1 MRDSQSVTKETQA
14 FAVHYSDCLY
24 IHLIDFTEWH
34 FTLTNDVCCICPDC
48 IKNVKSIHT
57 IKKSVYM
64 KRNFN
69 TPDTICFNK
78 QQHKRPTWIYKE
90 KILNLQVFKKI
101 LKFICGQNICKIIM
115 AVKTDSARSPSFF
128 PNNKSL
134 TQKEVVPVS
143 WATRQK
149 NSTCIIYRYQKSGE
163 YSRTSID
170 WAKVLKYY
178 KAYLIRADQ
187 RY

>member
-1 MRDSQSVTKETQA
+1 MGNQCIQSRNQYIWREILIPLIQFVLINNNINARREFTRKK
-14 FAVHYSDCLY
+14 YSTYKCL
-24 IHLIDFTEWH
+24 
-34 FTLTNDVCCICPDC
+34 
-48 IKNVKSIHT
+48 
-57 IKKSVYM
+57 
-64 KRNFN
+64 
-69 TPDTICFNK
+69 
-78 QQHKRPTWIYKE
+78 
-90 KILNLQVFKKI
+90 KKI

-128 PNNKSL
+128 PNNKSS

-170 WAKVLKYY
+170 WAKSSNDYVSSGWS
-178 KAYLIRADQ
+178 
-187 RY
+187 